1 MPRPRYRQDPPG
13 LELMQQ
19 GHLEVL
25 PLGPLFEG
33 NQEKAKPNEEDLHRL
48 RGWAPEMA

>member
-1 MPRPRYRQDPPG
+1 
-13 LELMQQ
+13 MQQ

-33 NQEKAKPNEEDLHRL
+33 NQEEAKPDEGD
-48 RGWAPEMA
+48 G